1 MSLFGDR
8 LRVVREQHKL
18 KQNDLSEIFDISQ
31 NAISKYESGSR
42 EPSLDYIIAFCKHFD
57 VTPDYLLGF
66 SDIPKSVTCLV
77 RKTNL
82 SIDPLSDLPPEVRED
97 VLSYAEF
104 KRQQYLASTKQQEA

>member
-18 KQNDLSEIFDISQ
+18 KQSDLSEIFDISQ

-42 EPSLDYIIAFCKHFD
+42 EPPLDYIVAFCKHFD

-66 SDIPKSVTCLV
+66 SDIPKSVTSLIQ
-77 RKTNL
+77 KTNP
-82 SIDPLSDLPPEVRED
+82 SIDPLSNLPPEIRED

-104 KRQQYLASTKQQEA
+104 KRQQHLATNKRKEV